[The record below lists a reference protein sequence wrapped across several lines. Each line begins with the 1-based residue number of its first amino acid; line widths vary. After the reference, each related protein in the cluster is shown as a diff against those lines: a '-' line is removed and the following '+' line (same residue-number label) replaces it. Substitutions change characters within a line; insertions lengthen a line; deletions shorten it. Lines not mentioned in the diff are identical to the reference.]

1 MLGVVESRWEGPIS
15 TSPIR
20 YGPATAVAQS
30 LPSRPYHQPMS
41 KMQITCAGSA
51 TFDVLAKAAGPLPIG
66 VLGLVDT
73 FSTAEGG
80 PALRTGRVL
89 AGMGVETRLVI
100 PVGDDIF
107 GRSLRETVPA
117 PRLHVEFVE
126 SQLPTSTS
134 LVAVDQ
140 DGERTMLHNIG
151 ADGSITADTI
161 ESRMESE
168 FLHVGGALILPGL
181 DDPDGA
187 LLAGLFERAKANG
200 VHTSLD
206 VVHDSTAQ
214 WSRVLAAL
222 PYTDLFIPSIPE
234 AEGITGIAEPA
245 AAAARLRELG
255 VRFAIVTDG
264 PNGAWV
270 NHDDFVGHIPAFKVA
285 TIDTTG
291 AGDSFTGGVLTA
303 LIHGFGAEDAAR
315 MGAALGALCTTTI
328 DTFSGPADPAD
339 AWRMAGIEFPR

>member
-1 MLGVVESRWEGPIS
+1 MTKI
-15 TSPIR
+15 
-20 YGPATAVAQS
+20 
-30 LPSRPYHQPMS
+30 
-41 KMQITCAGSA
+41 QITCAGSA
-51 TFDVLAKAAGPLPIG
+51 VFDVLAKAAGPLPIG
-66 VLGLVDT
+66 VLGLVDK

-89 AGMGVETRLVI
+89 AGMGIETRLVI

-107 GRSLRETVPA
+107 GRSFRETVPA
-117 PRLHVEFVE
+117 PHLHVEFVE
-126 SQLPTSTS
+126 SELPTSTS

-140 DGERTMLHNIG
+140 DGERTMLHNLG
-151 ADGSITADTI
+151 ADGSITAEAI
-161 ESRMESE
+161 EARMESD
-168 FLHVGGALILPGL
+168 FLHVGGALVLPGL

-187 LLAGLFERAKANG
+187 PLAGLFERAKAKG
-200 VHTSLD
+200 IHTSLD
-206 VVHDSTAQ
+206 VVHDSTGR
-214 WSRVLAAL
+214 WRRVLAAL
-222 PYTDLFIPSIPE
+222 PYTDLFIPSVPE
-234 AEGITGIAEPA
+234 AEGITGVADPA
-245 AAAARLRELG
+245 AAAARLRGLG

-270 NHDDFVGHIPAFKVA
+270 DHDDFVGHVPAFKVD

-328 DTFSGPADPAD
+328 DTFTGPADPAD
-339 AWRMAGIEFPR
+339 AWRMAGLEPPA

>member
-1 MLGVVESRWEGPIS
+1 
-15 TSPIR
+15 
-20 YGPATAVAQS
+20 
-30 LPSRPYHQPMS
+30 MS
-41 KMQITCAGSA
+41 QIQITCAGSA

-89 AGMGVETRLVI
+89 AGMGIETRLII
-100 PVGDDIF
+100 PAGDDVF
-107 GRSLRETVPA
+107 GRWLRESVPA
-117 PRLHVEFVE
+117 PHLDVRFVA
-126 SQLPTSTS
+126 SAKPTSTS
-134 LVAVDQ
+134 LVAVDK

-151 ADGSITADTI
+151 ADGDITAEDI
-161 ESRMESE
+161 EPLMTSD
-168 FLHVGGALILPGL
+168 FLHVGGALIMPSL

-187 LLAGLFERAKANG
+187 PLAGLFERAKAKG
-200 VHTSLD
+200 IHTSLD

-214 WSRVLAAL
+214 WGRVLAAM
-222 PYTDLFIPSIPE
+222 PFTDLFIPSLPE
-234 AEGITGIAEPA
+234 AEGITGLSDPA

-255 VRFAIVTDG
+255 VGFAVVTDG

-270 NHDDFVGHIPAFKVA
+270 NHDDFVGHIPAFKVD

-303 LIHGFGAEDAAR
+303 LIHGFGAEDSAR
-315 MGAALGALCTTTI
+315 MGAAMGALCTTTI
-328 DTFSGPADPAD
+328 DTFTGPDEPAD
-339 AWRMAGIEFPR
+339 AWRMAGLEPPR